1 MKKKLLLALFIVTIL
16 SIFVSLEV
24 FSAMKEVTFKL
35 ENIISIY
42 KIQTV
47 REKLGFQLRK
57 VQDAL
62 AAKDTL
68 YTIVE
73 ADSIVVDVEEMDK
86 IMHSCFDCHHEP
98 AVNDQLKQINHQM
111 EEFKAALSR
120 VFTIRAN
127 TPRYLQASRGAYNM
141 GDRLLWH
148 VDEMIAAASA
158 KLEKRSSHTMAEVLS
173 ITKIMTISL
182 FVLPIFLLVA
192 GLYFMRA
199 ISRPIATLMEA
210 TTKVGAGNLDFRV
223 TGLKDEFGKL
233 GDSFNVM
240 ADSLANQV
248 QIMQRAEQMTVVGQM
263 AAGLAHEIK
272 NPLAG
277 IKVSMEVLKGEAYIL
292 DRDRQVLS
300 MVIAVINRVNS
311 LLNDLLNYA
320 RPQEPSFQSMSINGL
335 LQQTVTSVTYSLTRP
350 HAEDSTKQ
358 SSIRCTADL
367 SPDLPNINGD
377 PGLLQ
382 QIFLNLILNAIDAM
396 PQGGTVTLSSSMAK
410 DAGFVA
416 VSVTD
421 TGPGISD
428 ELREKIFI
436 PFFSTKKKGTGLG
449 LAICKAL
456 VEKSGGKITVN
467 QNIAGGGAS
476 FSVFL
481 PIADEPGAAS

>member
-1 MKKKLLLALFIVTIL
+1 MLALFIVTGL
-16 SIFVSLEV
+16 SIIVSLQV

-57 VQDAL
+57 VQDSL

-68 YTIVE
+68 YTVVE
-73 ADSIVVDVEEMDK
+73 ADRIVIDVEELDR

-98 AVNDQLKQINHQM
+98 KVNDQLTQINHQM
-111 EEFKAALSR
+111 EEFKSALSR

-127 TPRYLQASRGAYNM
+127 TPRYLQAARGAYNM

-148 VDEMIAAASA
+148 VDEMIAAASS
-158 KLEKRSSHTMAEVLS
+158 KLEKRSSQTMAEVLD

-182 FVLPIFLLVA
+182 FLLPIFLLMA

-199 ISRPIATLMEA
+199 IAKPIATLMEA
-210 TTKVGAGNLDFRV
+210 TTKLGEGDLGFRV
-223 TGLKDEFGKL
+223 EGLKDEFGKL

-277 IKVSMEVLKGEAYIL
+277 IKVSMEVLKGETYIL

-311 LLNDLLNYA
+311 LINDLLNYA
-320 RPQEPSFQSMSINGL
+320 RPQEPHFQSISINGL
-335 LQQTVTSVTYSLTRP
+335 LQQTVTSTTYSLTRP
-350 HAEDSTKQ
+350 HDENSTKQ

-367 SPDLPNINGD
+367 NPDLPDITGD

-396 PQGGTVTLSSSMAK
+396 PQGGDITVSSSLAK
-410 DAGFVA
+410 DAGFV
-416 VSVTD
+416 VVNVTD

-428 ELREKIFI
+428 ALREKIFI

-449 LAICKAL
+449 LAICKTL

-467 QNIAGGGAS
+467 KNIEGGGAS

-481 PIADEPGAAS
+481 PIADELGVAP